1 MVEDAKR
8 NYFLRAGKA
17 LANPETCSKTYW
29 SLINTVLNKAKVPL
43 IPPILENGIFITDF
57 TEKAQLFNDYFI
69 LQCTTISTD
78 SEIPGDSPVTV
89 PLINDFI
96 ISEDRILNIIR
107 SLNPNKAH
115 GWDDISVRMIKLS
128 DVALVF
134 PLKIIFTN
142 CLRNGL
148 FPQVWKYANVVPV
161 HKKNEKNLKG
171 NYRPISLLPVFG
183 KIFEKII
190 YDSLYS
196 HLVSC
201 ELLNP
206 NQSGFRPGDS
216 TINQLISI
224 THTIFKAFDC
234 NPPLDVRSV
243 YLDISKAFD
252 RVWHDG
258 LVYKLKRC
266 GVSGR
271 LLSLVQSFLKDRKQ
285 RTVLNGQC
293 STWGDISAGVPQGSI
308 LGPLL
313 FLVYINDL
321 TRDLKCNVKLFADD
335 TSLFTVVED
344 PNTSANDMNHD
355 LELIS
360 QWACDWKMSFNPDP
374 QKQAVELT
382 FSRKKIEIDHP
393 NILFNN
399 IPVKKVDEHKH
410 LGIVLDKKLSF
421 SAHIKEAISKTRKGI
436 GMLKYL
442 SSYLP
447 RHTLNEL
454 YKLYVRPH
462 LDYRDVIYHVPA
474 KMCAFSLNI
483 TLSNMMEKLES
494 VQYSAALAVTRIW
507 RGTSREKLY
516 TELGWESLNLRRWS
530 RRLTLFY
537 KFMNDLT
544 PAYTINPIPPF
555 QQSQYSLRNQ
565 DVVGRI
571 GARTEKFQS
580 AFYPHCLS
588 EWNKL
593 DPEVRTAPSVAV
605 FKSKLLSKIRSP
617 AKSVFGIHDPKGLS
631 YITQLR
637 VGLSALNFHKFK
649 HNFRDTINP
658 MCPTTDGVED
668 TEHFLLHC
676 PSFDKERRDLLAGV
690 FSILRPYGYIDSS
703 NKFLTELLLYGDK
716 GLSNDV
722 NRDILQLTLQYIHK
736 TGRFD

>member
-1 MVEDAKR
+1 M
-8 NYFLRAGKA
+8 
-17 LANPETCSKTYW
+17 
-29 SLINTVLNKAKVPL
+29 
-43 IPPILENGIFITDF
+43 
-57 TEKAQLFNDYFI
+57 
-69 LQCTTISTD
+69 
-78 SEIPGDSPVTV
+78 
-89 PLINDFI
+89 
-96 ISEDRILNIIR
+96 
-107 SLNPNKAH
+107 
-115 GWDDISVRMIKLS
+115 
-128 DVALVF
+128 
-134 PLKIIFTN
+134 
-142 CLRNGL
+142 
-148 FPQVWKYANVVPV
+148 
-161 HKKNEKNLKG
+161 
-171 NYRPISLLPVFG
+171 
-183 KIFEKII
+183 
-190 YDSLYS
+190 
-196 HLVSC
+196 
-201 ELLNP
+201 
-206 NQSGFRPGDS
+206 
-216 TINQLISI
+216 
-224 THTIFKAFDC
+224 
-234 NPPLDVRSV
+234 
-243 YLDISKAFD
+243 
-252 RVWHDG
+252 
-258 LVYKLKRC
+258 
-266 GVSGR
+266 
-271 LLSLVQSFLKDRKQ
+271 
-285 RTVLNGQC
+285 
-293 STWGDISAGVPQGSI
+293 
-308 LGPLL
+308 
-313 FLVYINDL
+313 YINDL
-321 TRDLKCNVKLFADD
+321 TRGLKCNVKLFADD
-335 TSLFTVVED
+335 TSFFTVVED
-344 PNTSANDMNHD
+344 PNTSADDMNHD

-360 QWACDWKMSFNPDP
+360 QWARDWKMSFNPDP

-399 IPVKKVDEHKH
+399 IPVKEVDEHRH

-462 LDYRDVIYHVPA
+462 LDYGDVIYHVPA

-494 VQYSAALAVTRIW
+494 VQYSAALAVTRTW

-516 TELGWESLNLRRWS
+516 TELDWESLNLRRWS

-571 GARTEKFQS
+571 GARTEK
-580 AFYPHCLS
+580 S

-593 DPEVRTAPSVAV
+593 DPEVRTALSVAV

-617 AKSVFGIHDPKGLS
+617 AKSAFGIHDTKGLS

-649 HNFRDTINP
+649 HNFRYTINP
-658 MCPTTDGVED
+658 MCPTNDGVED

-676 PSFDKERRDLLAGV
+676 PSFDEERRDLLAGV
-690 FSILRPYGYIDSS
+690 FSLLRPYGYIDPS

-722 NRDILQLTLQYIHK
+722 NRDISKLTLQYIHK
-736 TGRFD
+736 TGRIANLAAFHHPLPFIKNL